1 MGQLAISFDLAL
13 NVMIELPKT
22 TLSVRKNP
30 FRVFSSSKRTSDPI
44 SFEYQGATP
53 LTIFGRVTGIRYHFA
68 GPGARTRVDFRD
80 APILEVMRGFKI
92 VDAATAKSL

>member
-1 MGQLAISFDLAL
+1 MACCGNNMGRRAL
-13 NVMIELPKT
+13 LPGVT
-22 TLSVRKNP
+22 P
-30 FRVFSSSKRTSDPI
+30 SKRTSDPI